1 MENIAFIDIL
11 TTMNDL
17 HGSHNSPFM
26 FTCEVAC
33 MDGTGSFDPP
43 RWNVQKT
50 ITVKMVPDE
59 RILGN
64 GYSYHGYT
72 NDAIESIS
80 RTDDGWI
87 STKDGLE
94 KVYGILEVLNRNKVF
109 VVGHGVCKFTLTILN
124 EHFQRVLGKS
134 PLKFDDGFVI
144 DTELLA
150 KLLVDVRK
158 CGNYSLNSLTAC
170 LGVRTARETAS
181 IQGRMAD
188 TKFILLKLMDT
199 LGVSSMEEVSRFIH
213 SEHDIDVFQQGK
225 YKGMRIE
232 DVFNSDRQY
241 FSWILKNRK
250 FYSEDKD
257 LLRKAGQMM
266 DREDA

>member
-33 MDGTGSFDPP
+33 MDDTSSCDPP
-43 RWNVQKT
+43 RLNVQRT
-50 ITVKMVPDE
+50 IAVKMVPE
-59 RILGN
+59 EKILGN
-64 GYSYHGYT
+64 GYSYHGYS
-72 NDAIESIS
+72 NDTIESVS
-80 RTDDGWI
+80 KTDDGWI
-87 STKDGLE
+87 SEKDGL
-94 KVYGILEVLNRNKVF
+94 KRIYGILDVLNRNKVF
-109 VVGHGVCKFTLTILN
+109 VVGHGICKFTMTILN
-124 EHFQRVLGKS
+124 EHFQRVLGES
-134 PLKFDDGFVI
+134 PIEFDDNFVI
-144 DTELLA
+144 DTEILA

-170 LGVRTARETAS
+170 LDSRTSYGTTTMQNRVS
-181 IQGRMAD
+181 DI
-188 TKFILLKLMDT
+188 KSLLLKLMDT
-199 LGVSSMEEVSRFIH
+199 LGVSSMEEVSGFIH
-213 SEHDIDVFQQGK
+213 SEHDIDVFQWGK

-241 FSWILKNRK
+241 FSWILKNRN

-257 LLRKAGQMM
+257 LLRKAEQMM
-266 DREDA
+266 NSEDA